1 MNPLYQMLSGNQS
14 FGQQV
19 AVQQNYGG
27 MQFQN
32 PIQKA
37 NYIMQ
42 AMKNPAAFVRQAIP
56 DLPPEISH
64 DPNKILQY
72 LQQTRGISNE
82 QIQEVASYI
91 PRW

>member
-1 MNPLYQMLSGNQS
+1 MNPLYQMLSGNIP
-14 FGQQV
+14 F
-19 AVQQNYGG
+19 AQQNYNG

-42 AMKNPAAFVRQAIP
+42 AMTNPAAFVRQAVP
-56 DLPPEISH
+56 DLPPEISN